1 VRLESLLF
9 GFKYRCL
16 ICSGLD
22 IERFL
27 AHANERGADEIHMI
41 RYSELD
47 NIVEIDIVNR
57 EATRRAASR
66 SCSIATDLSSTCR
79 GWRCTSSP
87 ASRFIAQ
94 RRNQVARDDAPP
106 LGIAA
111 CQRP

>member
-1 VRLESLLF
+1 MRLESLLF

-57 EATRRAASR
+57 EATRRAR
-66 SCSIATDLSSTCR
+66 LQVVLDRDGFILDLPR
-79 GWRCTSSP
+79 L
-87 ASRFIAQ
+87 A
-94 RRNQVARDDAPP
+94 
-106 LGIAA
+106 LH
-111 CQRP
+111 